1 MNAAKP
7 RSTSAS
13 PRSPS
18 GSFPK
23 PYPEGAY
30 ATMTD
35 PQSRESAHVSR
46 RILVFFALCAALAAC
61 CALTWHLAWQNGL
74 DELRLNAAAR
84 VDRTTNTLK
93 STLDRYEYLPYLLS
107 RHPVVQNALDHPDQ
121 ASVERANRYLEDLN
135 ARAHATVT
143 YLIRSNGISVAA
155 SNWNAAD
162 SFVGVDYNFRP
173 YFIDAMKGGVG
184 RFFGIGTISI
194 EPGYYISQPVYR
206 EGTREIVGVVVVK
219 LNLEWL
225 QGADASE
232 PLIVTDDHGVIF
244 LSSVPA
250 WKYHTVRPLPQ
261 NIEASVYATR
271 QYAQQAITPLPMT
284 VAKTLEGGAQI
295 VRIGGGRDGRHA
307 PAFLATHRSIGE
319 PDWQLITMA
328 ALDPVES
335 AAQNAVIVTALVFV
349 SLCLLAFYWRMR
361 RARVREMIR
370 SRELL
375 QTAYAELNERV
386 AERTADL
393 SEANAQLTREVNE
406 RTRAEQDLRAA
417 HDELIQAS
425 KLAALGQM
433 AAGITHELNQPL
445 AALRSFS
452 DNTRVLIERGDQA
465 AARENL
471 EAIASL
477 TERMGNITNQLK
489 LFVTKARPKNARA
502 DVARA
507 LRQVFSMLRPRM
519 KNAVIDVAP
528 ELADGSAPVFVRCE
542 DLRLE
547 QVFINLIGNALDAV
561 ASCDKPRIVVELNA
575 HEDMIELVVRD
586 NGPGIPADALP
597 RLFEPFFTTKEMG
610 QGLGLGLAISS
621 AIARDYGG
629 TLLARNREAPIVADG
644 PEGGTQADADGS
656 YGAEF
661 VLTLRRA

>member
-1 MNAAKP
+1 MQAAKP
-7 RSTSAS
+7 QSESAS
-13 PRSPS
+13 PQSLAAS
-18 GSFPK
+18 AK

-35 PQSRESAHVSR
+35 PHSRESAHVTR
-46 RILVFFALCAALAAC
+46 RILVFFALCAALVAC
-61 CALTWHLAWQNGL
+61 CALTWQLAWQSGI

-107 RHPVVQNALDHPDQ
+107 RHPVVQNALDHPDK
-121 ASVERANRYLEDLN
+121 ANVERANRYLEDLN

-206 EGTREIVGVVVVK
+206 EGTREVIGVAVVK

-225 QGADASE
+225 QGADAAE

-284 VAKTLEGGAQI
+284 VVKTFSDGAQI
-295 VRIGGGRDGRHA
+295 VRVGGGRNA

-375 QTAYAELNERV
+375 QTAYAELNQRV

-393 SEANAQLTREVNE
+393 SEANAQLTKEVNE

-519 KNAVIDVAP
+519 KNVVIDIAP
-528 ELADGSAPVFVRCE
+528 ELAEGSAPVFVRCE

-561 ASCDKPRIVVELNA
+561 ASCDKPRIVIELNTRA
-575 HEDMIELVVRD
+575 DTIELMVRD

>member
-1 MNAAKP
+1 MQAAKP
-7 RSTSAS
+7 QSESAS
-13 PRSPS
+13 PQSLAAS
-18 GSFPK
+18 AK

-35 PQSRESAHVSR
+35 PHSRESAHVTR
-46 RILVFFALCAALAAC
+46 RILVFFALCAALVAC
-61 CALTWHLAWQNGL
+61 CALTWQLAWQSGI

-107 RHPVVQNALDHPDQ
+107 RHPVVQNALDHPDK
-121 ASVERANRYLEDLN
+121 ANVERANRYLEDLN

-206 EGTREIVGVVVVK
+206 EGTREVIGVAVVK

-225 QGADASE
+225 QGADAAE

-284 VAKTLEGGAQI
+284 VVKTFSDGAQI
-295 VRIGGGRDGRHA
+295 VRVGGGRNA

-335 AAQNAVIVTALVFV
+335 AAQNAVFVTALVFV

-375 QTAYAELNERV
+375 QTAYAELNQRV

-393 SEANAQLTREVNE
+393 SEANAQLTKEVNE

-507 LRQVFSMLRPRM
+507 LCQVFSMLRPRM
-519 KNAVIDVAP
+519 KNVVIDIAP
-528 ELADGSAPVFVRCE
+528 ELAEGSAPVFVRCE

-561 ASCDKPRIVVELNA
+561 ASCDKPRIVIELNTRA
-575 HEDMIELVVRD
+575 DTIELMVRD

-629 TLLARNREAPIVADG
+629 TLVARNREAPIVADG